1 MRRIVISDGE
11 GASVTLLP
19 ELEYTVTAEEIGA
32 SATMASGREVF
43 DFVGEKNALNIP
55 TGWLSADELV
65 ILRDMIRRKHI
76 LYIRYDVPEGERTDR
91 FLVKQPSVKSFRY
104 AESGVTVWYGV
115 TLTAT
120 QYEVTV

>member
-32 SATMASGREVF
+32 SATMASGREAF
-43 DFVGEKNALNIP
+43 DLVGEKNALNIP
-55 TGWLSADELV
+55 TGWPYADELV

-104 AESGVTVWYGV
+104 GESGVTVWYGV